1 VIVQIIPSFGM
12 TGSTI
17 DFRYF
22 DILLTIL
29 MPLAVA
35 VFLIWYSKQAE
46 SKGWI
51 S

>member
-1 VIVQIIPSFGM
+1 M
-12 TGSTI
+12 AGSAI
-17 DFRYF
+17 D
-22 DILLTIL
+22 LTPFEISGYIL

-35 VFLIWYSKQAE
+35 AFLIWYSKQAE